1 MNGHVFGL
9 IFRDDAA
16 EFTNWKFRVSA
27 YSQVNT
33 VYNCMSVYISIC
45 LSICLLECQFLSI

>member
-1 MNGHVFGL
+1 MAECFGL

-16 EFTNWKFRVSA
+16 EFTNWKFGVSA

-33 VYNCMSVYISIC
+33 VIYI
-45 LSICLLECQFLSI
+45 L